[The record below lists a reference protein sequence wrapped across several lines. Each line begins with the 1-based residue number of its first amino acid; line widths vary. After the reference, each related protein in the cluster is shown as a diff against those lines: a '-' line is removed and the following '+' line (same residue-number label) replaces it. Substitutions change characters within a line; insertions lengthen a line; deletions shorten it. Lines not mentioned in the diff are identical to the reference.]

1 MIVLTEKPSVAK
13 DIAAGLGG
21 FEKVPFGE
29 ADSKGRRDFYYV
41 KGSDCIVSSAGHLL
55 SLFEPGD
62 YDAKYEKW
70 NLSDLPIIPSR
81 YRYKP
86 IPSTLKILKKIKHV
100 FETFDNKN
108 FVLAT
113 DAEREG
119 EHIGCLI
126 LKYVGFKEYSS
137 ARRFWVSE
145 ALTPDVVKKGFQNL
159 KPLSD
164 YESYKKAGLARAR
177 SDWLLGM
184 NVSRLV
190 ALSTKANM
198 YFGRIQTAILGAIYA
213 RDMNIKN
220 FKSVPY
226 FMLQVLAGETPF
238 IFEENGK
245 NKFSVKSALLNL
257 ASSLEGKNLQVTD
270 IQTDKKTENPP
281 QLFNITGL
289 QKHCAD
295 AYHLTPEETLNIAQK
310 LYETYKCLSYPRTPS
325 VVLGDDNVELFK
337 EKFNLL
343 KEKYPEKAQRCARSK
358 ITSENKRIFNSAKLQ
373 DHHALIPL
381 NVLPDAASEAEKNV
395 YTAVL
400 ERFFAVIK
408 PPYEYGITTVT
419 ASADGKIFKAKGKTV
434 YDTGWKGKSPDDKS
448 DNKSENENEEAEI
461 PTEIKKGDSLKI
473 GKTEILEKMTQPK
486 KHYTNSSILALMEN
500 PKGEDENLGK
510 LAGIGTP
517 ATRAGFIATLL
528 KREYITQKGQ
538 QLLITDKGIF
548 LIKTVLKIPSLANL
562 IKLSTTTDWEKK
574 LSENPEEFLSD
585 NEKFLRGELPKIK
598 ITEVYKRENEGLCGC
613 PLCKKGKVLVSKKT
627 GNYFCSAY
635 KDCHF
640 VIFKEHS
647 GAAISA
653 ADALA
658 LCSGKLTK
666 KKKIL
671 SKSGKTFE
679 ARLKG
684 GISDGKFKVS
694 VVFDDKNKK

>member
-13 DIAAGLGG
+13 DIASGLGG
-21 FEKVPFGE
+21 FTKVPFGNP
-29 ADSKGRRDFYYV
+29 DSKGRHDFYYQN
-41 KGSDCIVSSAGHLL
+41 GNDCIVSSAGHLL

-62 YDAKYEKW
+62 YDEKYQKW
-70 NLSDLPIIPSR
+70 NLADLPIIPQK
-81 YRYKP
+81 YKYKP
-86 IPSTLKILKKIKHV
+86 ILSTINILKKIKHC
-100 FETFDNKN
+100 FEAFDNRN

-126 LKYVGFKEYSS
+126 LNYVGFKEYSS

-164 YESYKKAGLARAR
+164 FESYKKAGLARAR

-184 NVSRLV
+184 NVSRLI

-198 YFGRIQTAILGAIYA
+198 FFGRIQTAILGAIYA
-213 RDMNIKN
+213 RDMNIKS

-226 FMLQVLAGETPF
+226 FMLRVLAGGTPF
-238 IFEENGK
+238 IFEKDGK
-245 NKFSVKSALLNL
+245 NKFSDKTSLSVL
-257 ASSLEGKNLQVTD
+257 ASNFQGKTLLVTD
-270 IQTDKKTENPP
+270 VQTEKKTENPP

-343 KEKYPEKAQRCARSK
+343 KEKYPEKAQRCAQSK
-358 ITSENKRIFNSAKLQ
+358 ITPENKRLFNSSKLQ

-381 NVLPDAASEAEKNV
+381 NVLPDEASEAEKNV

-400 ERFFAVIK
+400 ERFFATIK
-408 PPYEYGITTVT
+408 PPYEYGITTVI
-419 ASADGKIFKAKGKTV
+419 ANSDGKTFKAKGKSV
-434 YDTGWKGKSPDDKS
+434 YDAGWKEKTPDS
-448 DNKSENENEEAEI
+448 DEDEESEI
-461 PTEIKKGDSLKI
+461 PSEIKTGDGLKI
-473 GKTEILEKMTQPK
+473 EKTEILEKMTQPK

-500 PKGEDENLGK
+500 PKGENEDLGK
-510 LAGIGTP
+510 LIGIGTP
-517 ATRAGFIATLL
+517 ATRAGVIATLV
-528 KREYITQKGQ
+528 KREYIVQKGQ

-562 IKLSTTTDWEKK
+562 IKLSTTTEWEKK
-574 LSENPEEFLSD
+574 LAENPEEFLAD
-585 NEKFLRGELPKIK
+585 NEEFLRGELPKIK
-598 ITEVYKRENEGLCGC
+598 ITEVYQKESEGLCPC
-613 PLCKKGKVLVSKKT
+613 PLCKKGKVIVSKKT
-627 GNYFCSAY
+627 GNYFCSAC
-635 KDCHF
+635 KEGCHF
-640 VIFKEHS
+640 VIFKENY
-647 GAAISA
+647 GAVISSTDA
-653 ADALA
+653 AD

-666 KKKIL
+666 KKKMT

-684 GISDGKFKVS
+684 GIIDGKFKV
-694 VVFDDKNKK
+694 VPVFDNKKKS